1 MKPTKHTTEDDMKA
15 AEISASYVAQALSK
29 AMAETGANLNA
40 VLAGANAQIASEMAA
55 SFGGKVTAAR
65 FKRTANMVRHLP
77 SAAAYS
83 LAFTP
88 PKGSA

>member
-1 MKPTKHTTEDDMKA
+1 MKPTQHTTEDDMKA
-15 AEISASYVAQALSK
+15 AEISAFYVAQALSK

-55 SFGGKVTAAR
+55 SFGGKLAAQRFEETAA
-65 FKRTANMVRHLP
+65 TVRNLP

-83 LAFTP
+83 LAFTS